1 MSRLQP
7 GPHEL
12 GQNFLH
18 DSAVIARIV
27 ALVAQTSGPIVEWGT
42 GDGALTRPLA
52 RLRGHWKASRST
64 VPRCGAS
71 ADASGVTCASRRATS
86 FATHHPQPARWSVTF
101 PSTSPRRYCVT
112 CSPTVRGRTPS

>member
-12 GQNFLH
+12 GQNFLQ

-52 RLRGHWKASRST
+52 QLEAAT
-64 VPRCGAS
+64 
-71 ADASGVTCASRRATS
+71 RR
-86 FATHHPQPARWSVTF
+86 HRD
-101 PSTSPRRYCVT
+101 
-112 CSPTVRGRTPS
+112 